1 MVLHSTLRLKK
12 LRHLAYVYKR
22 QLRQSRENGSEK
34 ALIIA
39 QLEDSV
45 HRLGC
50 KVDLVNEENE
60 KKAKDLT
67 ELQQKLNENYRMVA
81 ELSSDNLRLSTEK
94 AAAEQL
100 LEEVKHEQSLLK
112 SDLAKA
118 QKVVNNSL
126 HLASTSAAVRPSSP
140 ETSASSF
147 DYYAVTPQ
155 PNSGAGRKSNRRR
168 GSMPPGGGPIQ
179 GRGRSRNGPPTSRK
193 HWTSGNAVF
202 VFRWQFTLGQTP
214 HFLSR
219 NSLDFDVSKK

>member
-1 MVLHSTLRLKK
+1 M
-12 LRHLAYVYKR
+12 YKR

-50 KVDLVNEENE
+50 KVDLVNEEND

-112 SDLAKA
+112 
-118 QKVVNNSL
+118 
-126 HLASTSAAVRPSSP
+126 R
-140 ETSASSF
+140 
-147 DYYAVTPQ
+147 
-155 PNSGAGRKSNRRR
+155 
-168 GSMPPGGGPIQ
+168 
-179 GRGRSRNGPPTSRK
+179 
-193 HWTSGNAVF
+193 
-202 VFRWQFTLGQTP
+202 
-214 HFLSR
+214 
-219 NSLDFDVSKK
+219 